1 MSLALIFDMDGTL
14 FQTNS
19 ILEISLE
26 DTFELLRSQNRWH
39 NETPLKK
46 YQEIMGVPLAIVW
59 ETLLPDETLDWR
71 ERANAY
77 FHERLIANINAGK
90 GALYP
95 NTKELFLYLI
105 SKGHSLFIASNG
117 QTEYLKT
124 IVSYYG
130 LDQWVTETFS
140 IQQIHTQ
147 NKTDLVTEIINL
159 HGITN
164 GVVIGD
170 RLSDIHAAKQNN
182 LHSIGCRFD
191 FSQENELAQA
201 DFIID
206 DLMEIRGVLHSL
218 QLMDAL
224 K

>member
-14 FQTNS
+14 FQTNN

-26 DTFELLRSQNRWH
+26 DTFDNLRSQNRW
-39 NETPLKK
+39 NKETPLKK
-46 YQEIMGVPLAIVW
+46 YQEIMGVPLPVVW
-59 ETLLPDETLDWR
+59 ETLLPDATNEWR
-71 ERANAY
+71 ESANAF

-95 NTKELFLYLI
+95 NTTELFRYLK
-105 SKGHSLFIASNG
+105 SNGHSLFIASNG
-117 QTEYLKT
+117 QTEYLKA

-147 NKTDLVTEIINL
+147 NKTDLVTEIIKL
-159 HGITN
+159 HRITN
-164 GVVIGD
+164 GMVIGD
-170 RLSDIHAAKQNN
+170 RLSDIQAAKHNN

-201 DFIID
+201 DFVID
-206 DLMEIRGVLHSL
+206 DLMEIRDVLKSI
-218 QLMDAL
+218 
-224 K
+224 

>member
-14 FQTNS
+14 FQTNK

-26 DTFELLRSQNRWH
+26 DTFDNLRSQNRCN

-46 YQEIMGVPLAIVW
+46 YQEIMGVPLPVVW
-59 ETLLPDETLDWR
+59 ETLLPDATNEWR
-71 ERANAY
+71 ESANAF

-95 NTKELFLYLI
+95 NTKELFRYLK
-105 SKGHSLFIASNG
+105 SNGHSLFIASNG
-117 QTEYLKT
+117 QTEYLKA

-147 NKTDLVTEIINL
+147 NKTDLVTEIIQL

-164 GVVIGD
+164 GMVIGD
-170 RLSDIHAAKQNN
+170 RLSDIQAAKQNN

-201 DFIID
+201 DFVID
-206 DLMEIRGVLHSL
+206 DLTEIRNVLQSFVL
-218 QLMDAL
+218 V
-224 K
+224 

>member
-14 FQTNS
+14 FQTNK

-26 DTFELLRSQNRWH
+26 DTFDNLRSQNRW
-39 NETPLKK
+39 NKETPLKK
-46 YQEIMGVPLAIVW
+46 YQEIMGVPLPVVW
-59 ETLLPDETLDWR
+59 ETLLPDATNDWR
-71 ERANAY
+71 ESANAF

-95 NTKELFLYLI
+95 NTKELLCYLK
-105 SKGHSLFIASNG
+105 SKGHSIFIASNG
-117 QTEYLKT
+117 QTEYLKA

-147 NKTDLVTEIINL
+147 NKTDLVTEIMNL

-164 GVVIGD
+164 GMVIGD
-170 RLSDIHAAKQNN
+170 RLSDIQAAKHNN

-201 DFIID
+201 DFVID
-206 DLMEIRGVLHSL
+206 DLMEIRDVLRSI
-218 QLMDAL
+218 
-224 K
+224 

>member
-1 MSLALIFDMDGTL
+1 MSLAIIFDMDGTL
-14 FQTNS
+14 FQTNN

-26 DTFELLRSQNRWH
+26 DTFDNLRSQNRWIK
-39 NETPLKK
+39 ETPLKK
-46 YQEIMGVPLAIVW
+46 YQEIMGVPLPVVW
-59 ETLLPDETLDWR
+59 ETLLPDATNEWR
-71 ERANAY
+71 ESANAF

-90 GALYP
+90 GALYQ
-95 NTKELFLYLI
+95 NTIELFRYLK
-105 SKGHSLFIASNG
+105 SNGHSLFIASNG
-117 QTEYLKT
+117 QTEYLKA

-164 GVVIGD
+164 GMVIGD
-170 RLSDIHAAKQNN
+170 RLSDIQAAKQNN

-191 FSQENELAQA
+191 FSQEKELAQA
-201 DFIID
+201 DFVID
-206 DLMEIRGVLHSL
+206 DLMEIRNVL
-218 QLMDAL
+218 
-224 K
+224 KGI

>member
-1 MSLALIFDMDGTL
+1 MSLAMIFDMDGTL
-14 FQTNS
+14 FQTS
-19 ILEISLE
+19 KILEISLE
-26 DTFELLRSQNRWH
+26 DTFDNLRSQNRWN

-46 YQEIMGVPLAIVW
+46 YQEIMGVPLPVVW
-59 ETLLPDETLDWR
+59 ETLLPDATNERR
-71 ERANAY
+71 ESANAF

-95 NTKELFLYLI
+95 NTKELFHYLK
-105 SKGHSLFIASNG
+105 SKGHSLFIVSNG
-117 QTEYLKT
+117 QTEYLNA

-147 NKTDLVTEIINL
+147 NKTDLVTEIMNL
-159 HGITN
+159 HSITD
-164 GVVIGD
+164 GMVIGD
-170 RLSDIHAAKQNN
+170 RLSDIQAAKQNN

-201 DFIID
+201 DFVID
-206 DLMEIRGVLHSL
+206 DLMEIRNVLQSF
-218 QLMDAL
+218 QLV
-224 K
+224 